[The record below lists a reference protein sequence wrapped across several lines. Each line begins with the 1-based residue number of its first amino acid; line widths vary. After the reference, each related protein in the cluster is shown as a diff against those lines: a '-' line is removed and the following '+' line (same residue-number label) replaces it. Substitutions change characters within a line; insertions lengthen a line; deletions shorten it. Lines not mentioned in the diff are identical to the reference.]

1 MCRARGGRLRLGEAE
16 VGEGLVWA
24 QAPQPPTKVQLESL
38 ELVASSQQSG
48 RGKPIDPGKGR
59 RARRNPRGPFNGGSM
74 QLGLSGRA
82 GWGPE
87 HMGRGVG
94 I

>member
-1 MCRARGGRLRLGEAE
+1 MGKASSGHK
-16 VGEGLVWA
+16 
-24 QAPQPPTKVQLESL
+24 PPTPPTKVQLESL
-38 ELVASSQQSG
+38 GLVASAQQSG
-48 RGKPIDPGKGR
+48 RGEPINPGKGR
-59 RARRNPRGPFNGGSM
+59 RARRNPRGHFNGGSM